1 MKSVASVAV
10 GDVPLARA
18 ETVTGQMSDPTSQ
31 NFPQNQGG
39 CFAIAGGTILAL
51 GLLYV
56 LYFLGGFGSPEIKK
70 FRDQCRQQELQES
83 AHLAVRPDYD
93 QVILKCERKLRQF
106 LRRR

>member
-39 CFAIAGGTILAL
+39 RFAIAGGTILAL

-56 LYFLGGFGSPEIKK
+56 LYFFWAALVLRKSRNSEINVVSRNCRNLRISPSGPTTI
-70 FRDQCRQQELQES
+70 R
-83 AHLAVRPDYD
+83 
-93 QVILKCERKLRQF
+93 
-106 LRRR
+106 